1 MTEEGKHHA
10 VAEDLGMAAE
20 EIEVAEQLLRTGH
33 PRIAVTRAYFAVFHA
48 VRARVYAEG
57 LEPRTHSGTHHLF
70 NAHLV
75 KTGIYDASASRLVA
89 RLQKYR
95 EEADYS
101 RAFVIDDT
109 GAREDVD
116 AARGLVDRI
125 RRDLEETR

>member
-1 MTEEGKHHA
+1 MTEEGKDLA
-10 VAEDLGMAAE
+10 AAEDLAMAGE
-20 EIEVAEQLLRTGH
+20 EIDVAGQLLRTGH

-57 LEPRTHSGTHHLF
+57 LEPRTHNGTHHLF

-101 RAFVIDDT
+101 RAFVVDEA
-109 GAREDVD
+109 GASEDVA
-116 AARGLVDRI
+116 AARGLVERI
-125 RRDLEETR
+125 RRDLAETR

>member
-1 MTEEGKHHA
+1 VTEEGKGRA
-10 VAEDLGMAAE
+10 AAEDLTMAGE
-20 EIEVAEQLLRTGH
+20 EIDVAEQLLRTGH

-75 KTGIYDASASRLVA
+75 KTGVYDASTSRLVA

-101 RAFVIDDT
+101 RAFVVDEA
-109 GAREDVD
+109 GAREDIA
-116 AARGLVDRI
+116 AARGLVERI
-125 RRDLEETR
+125 RRDLEEKR